1 MIFKT
6 LHLAYK
12 GKNLPIGRTVFR
24 KVLTKGKSQRSPEI
38 LLPPY
43 IAISELRL
51 MLNTDYISCFR
62 LSNVSVARNKYVWKD
77 SCGRIFENVNKR
89 NVIIPYENA
98 AYVSKYYG
106 FKPIKINPEPNT
118 EEVPRSK
125 DAIPVVSVIGHN
137 DHGKTTL
144 IEKLAGQSVLEGEK
158 AVKTQHLVA
167 ITVKGD
173 DEFLATFI
181 DTPGDLIFDVIRGR
195 AIHLADLA
203 LVVVSSEGAELRT
216 RDVILQADKFN
227 VPVIFCINKIDLD
240 YSNVELVK
248 SELMWQCSQMYE
260 SGLISRDFRSEIEG
274 LVPVSARKGTN
285 IDELKNKIRTS
296 VGEKLPINEVKMEH
310 LGGEDIRRYEKYIRR
325 ANSLVSS
332 GFPPKGVGFILEMA
346 KSHTHGIVLTV
357 VVRSGV
363 IVEGNYFVAGTAYGR
378 ITGIYETSERIKVN
392 EKMGS
397 VKVGRSVCITGLRSL
412 EGTSVDDLMLIL
424 PQHEAFRL
432 SQYRKQV
439 QLLKSSQTK
448 GVELK
453 TPWAVSLQEKESIYT
468 TEEGGHQMQLVESKL
483 EGKSMDEEDGNIG
496 VDATEVK
503 EGVDSEQS
511 VDQMEEHMTSIYL
524 KPLEDGD
531 EWSTRSREHNE
542 KLNERWKEKYKMEVK
557 MENEASIGSNSSK
570 RTEEICEKIASESIG
585 RPVVPVIMRANYLG
599 TFDSILDGFE
609 LLEREYEV
617 RISLVHGGIGPIVP
631 NDIVQAEIGNKF
643 AFCPVYAFQV
653 PVHHDAAKHAII
665 NRVVVKSFNL
675 YSDLLEDVKS
685 RCIKTLQRASSRS
698 VRQ

>member
-24 KVLTKGKSQRSPEI
+24 KVLTKGRSQRSPEI

-62 LSNVSVARNKYVWKD
+62 LSNVSIARNKYVWKD
-77 SCGRIFENVNKR
+77 SCGRIFENINKR
-89 NVIIPYENA
+89 NVIIPFENA

-106 FKPIKINPEPNT
+106 FKPIKINPEPDI

-144 IEKLAGQSVLEGEK
+144 IEKLTGQSVLEGK
-158 AVKTQHLVA
+158 GAVKTQNLVA
-167 ITVKGD
+167 ITVTSAD
-173 DEFLATFI
+173 QFSATYL

-227 VPVIFCINKIDLD
+227 VPVIFCVNKIDLD

-248 SELMWQCSQMYE
+248 SELLLQCSQMYE
-260 SGLISRDFRSEIEG
+260 SGLISREFRSEIER
-274 LVPVSARKGTN
+274 LVPISALKGTN
-285 IDELKNKIRTS
+285 VEELKETIKRSIGKN
-296 VGEKLPINEVKMEH
+296 LPINEVKMEH
-310 LGGEDIRRYEKYIRR
+310 LGGEDIRKYEKYIRR
-325 ANSLVSS
+325 ANSLVSA
-332 GFPPKGVGFILEMA
+332 GLPPKGVGFILEIS
-346 KSHTHGIVLTV
+346 KSHSHGIVLTV
-357 VVRSGV
+357 IVRSGV
-363 IVEGNYFVAGTAYGR
+363 IVEGNYFVAGTTYGR
-378 ITGIYETSERIKVN
+378 ITGIYETKERIKVN
-392 EKMGS
+392 EKLES
-397 VKVGRSVCITGLRSL
+397 VKVGMSVCIQGLRSL
-412 EGTSVDDLMLIL
+412 EGTSVDDLILIL

-432 SQYRKQV
+432 SQYRKQI

-448 GVELK
+448 GVELT
-453 TPWAVSLQEKESIYT
+453 TPWAVSLKANESIYT
-468 TEEGGHQMQLVESKL
+468 TQEDEQRLQVVESKVEEKAL
-483 EGKSMDEEDGNIG
+483 DEEDGTNSFDTTA
-496 VDATEVK
+496 V
-503 EGVDSEQS
+503 EGVDNEQC
-511 VDQMEEHMTSIYL
+511 VDQIEEHRTSIYL
-524 KPLEDGD
+524 KPIEDED

-542 KLNERWKEKYKMEVK
+542 KLNERWKEKYKMEK
-557 MENEASIGSNSSK
+557 NSSIVNNSGK
-570 RTEEICEKIASESIG
+570 RTEEICEKLSSECIG

-609 LLEREYEV
+609 LLEKEYEV
-617 RISLVHGGIGPIVP
+617 RIPLVHGGIGPIVP

-665 NRVVVKSFNL
+665 NKVVVKSFNL

-685 RCIKTLQRASSRS
+685 RCIRTLQKASNKN

>member
-12 GKNLPIGRTVFR
+12 GKNLPIGRAVFR
-24 KVLTKGKSQRSPEI
+24 KVLTKGRSQRSPEI

-62 LSNVSVARNKYVWKD
+62 LSNVSIARNKYVWKD
-77 SCGRIFENVNKR
+77 SCGRIFENINKR

-106 FKPIKINPEPNT
+106 FKPIKINPEPNI

-144 IEKLAGQSVLEGEK
+144 IEKLTGQSVLEGEK

-167 ITVKGD
+167 ITVTSAD
-173 DEFLATFI
+173 QFSATFL
-181 DTPGDLIFDVIRGR
+181 DTPGDFIFDVIRGR

-203 LVVVSSEGAELRT
+203 LVVVSSEGAEVRT

-227 VPVIFCINKIDLD
+227 VPVIFCVNKIDLD
-240 YSNVELVK
+240 YSNVGLVK
-248 SELMWQCSQMYE
+248 SELLLQCSQMYE
-260 SGLISRDFRSEIEG
+260 SGLISRDFRSEIER
-274 LVPVSARKGTN
+274 LVPISALKGTN
-285 IDELKNKIRTS
+285 IDELKKTIQKS
-296 VGEKLPINEVKMEH
+296 VGENLPINEVKMEH
-310 LGGEDIRRYEKYIRR
+310 LGGEDIRKYEKYIRR
-325 ANSLVSS
+325 ANSLVLS
-332 GFPPKGVGFILEMA
+332 GFPPKGVGFILEIS
-346 KSHTHGIVLTV
+346 KSHAHGIVLTV
-357 VVRSGV
+357 IVRSGV
-363 IVEGNYFVAGTAYGR
+363 IVEGNYFVAGTTYGR
-378 ITGIYETSERIKVN
+378 ITGIYETKERIKVN
-392 EKMGS
+392 EKLES
-397 VKVGRSVCITGLRSL
+397 VKVGRSVCITGLKSL
-412 EGTSVDDLMLIL
+412 EGTSVDDLILIL

-453 TPWAVSLQEKESIYT
+453 TPWAVSLKVNESIYT
-468 TEEGGHQMQLVESKL
+468 TQEDEQQLQLVESKL
-483 EGKSMDEEDGNIG
+483 EEKVLDDEDENISFDTRAVKG
-496 VDATEVK
+496 VDNEK
-503 EGVDSEQS
+503 GM
-511 VDQMEEHMTSIYL
+511 DQIEEHMTSIYL
-524 KPLEDGD
+524 KPIEDGD
-531 EWSTRSREHNE
+531 EWSKRSREHNE

-557 MENEASIGSNSSK
+557 MENNVNIENKSSK
-570 RTEEICEKIASESIG
+570 RTEEICEKISSECLG

-609 LLEREYEV
+609 LLEKEYEV

-665 NRVVVKSFNL
+665 NKVVVKSFNL
-675 YSDLLEDVKS
+675 YSDLLEDVKR
-685 RCIKTLQRASSRS
+685 RCIRTLQKASSNNI
-698 VRQ
+698 RQ